1 MTTDIL
7 YSVIVSLV
15 PIPHNGEHDARRILE
30 EAFSRYKNRL
40 KSANPHVDADTNNRV
55 DDLCNVILSCF
66 DYAYSG
72 NHTKAY
78 KILCPELHKLSYV
91 KPYVE
96 AGESFYRMRL
106 REDKVQ
112 FGYKDLMPIPDDKR
126 YLVKTQRFSMPGLPC
141 LYLGYHTNAC
151 WEEMHRPPIGN
162 CMVSRYE
169 VIKKF
174 QVISLEIPS
183 YETFASDVKACIR
196 LFPLIMA
203 CMVTVAD
210 YNDPYKS
217 AYLIPQLIM
226 EWLTCDEKAIH
237 QDFKG
242 VRFTSVHL
250 NEQFGYPQVTF
261 NNLALPVPGPKN
273 HDYAK
278 GLDEL
283 FMLTEPT
290 SEEYERIKNNLD
302 EGIVDNKIFEDPM
315 GRYSVSMFGLLERN
329 LKDRKDFPLKEMKK
343 RGMSFEE

>member
-1 MTTDIL
+1 MEMTIDIL
-7 YSVIVSLV
+7 YNEIVSLV
-15 PIPHNGEHDARRILE
+15 PIPHNGVHDARAILE
-30 EAFSRYKNRL
+30 GAFDRYKNIL
-40 KSANPHVDADTNNRV
+40 KGAGSLVDGDTIKKVDA
-55 DDLCNVILSCF
+55 LCNVILSCF

-78 KILCPELHKLSYV
+78 EALSLELHKLSYV
-91 KPYVE
+91 KPYVKV
-96 AGESFYRMRL
+96 GESFYRMRL
-106 REDKVQ
+106 REENVQ

-162 CMVSRYE
+162 CMTSRYE
-169 VIKKF
+169 VIKQF
-174 QVISLEIPS
+174 QVISLEIPPYDS
-183 YETFASDVKACIR
+183 FAAKLNDWVR
-196 LFPLIMA
+196 LFPLIMG
-203 CMVTVAD
+203 CMVTVVD
-210 YNDPYKS
+210 YEDPYKS

-226 EWLTCDEKAIH
+226 EWLTCDEIAIH

-261 NNLALPVPGPKN
+261 NNLALPVPGPKKP
-273 HDYAK
+273 DYAK

-302 EGIVDNKIFEDPM
+302 VGVVNIDLFNDPM
-315 GRYSVSMFGLLERN
+315 GHYSLSMFGLLERN
-329 LKDRKDFPLKEMKK
+329 LKDTKEFPLKEMK
-343 RGMSFEE
+343 R